1 MTLGNQFRVRTNDGR
16 QVSTYLAPIT
26 HTQISGTGSG
36 SANTIYTV
44 GQSAALVKRLAVANT
59 TDTGVN
65 LTLHAVPSGGSIAT
79 GNTEL
84 NEYAIAA
91 DTSVDLTELIGGYYQ
106 EGTTLQAF
114 ASSANALV
122 MHGFVEESL

>member
-26 HTQISGTGSG
+26 HTLISGTNSG

-44 GQSAALVKRLAVANT
+44 GQSAALVKRLAVVNT
-59 TDTGVN
+59 SGSSVN
-65 LTLHAVPSGGSIAT
+65 LTLHAVPDSGSIAT

-91 DTSVDLTELIGGYYQ
+91 DTSVDLTEIIGGYYQ
-106 EGTTLQAF
+106 EGTTLE
-114 ASSANALV
+114 V
-122 MHGFVEESL
+122 